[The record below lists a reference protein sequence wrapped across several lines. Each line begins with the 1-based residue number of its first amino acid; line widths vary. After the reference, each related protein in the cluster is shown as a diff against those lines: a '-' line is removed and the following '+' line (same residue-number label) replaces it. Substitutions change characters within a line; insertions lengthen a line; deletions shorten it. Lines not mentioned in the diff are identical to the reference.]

1 MPCGWEGDCR
11 SGTALAMRHRLKWF
25 IHLQAHGLDSEM
37 STPPTLSCGV
47 WPILPFTSCA
57 RRLFLSEFFDQLFC
71 IGGAAAEW
79 LSWGLVKG
87 AEKTGQLVKYGS
99 SKLRENIAPASQPS
113 VIDPH
118 AQRCADYA
126 HTATHCAVR
135 VSSFL
140 GQRCCR
146 V

>member
-1 MPCGWEGDCR
+1 MAHFTFYLPCE
-11 SGTALAMRHRLKWF
+11 AA
-25 IHLQAHGLDSEM
+25 
-37 STPPTLSCGV
+37 
-47 WPILPFTSCA
+47 
-57 RRLFLSEFFDQLFC
+57 FLSEFFDQLFC